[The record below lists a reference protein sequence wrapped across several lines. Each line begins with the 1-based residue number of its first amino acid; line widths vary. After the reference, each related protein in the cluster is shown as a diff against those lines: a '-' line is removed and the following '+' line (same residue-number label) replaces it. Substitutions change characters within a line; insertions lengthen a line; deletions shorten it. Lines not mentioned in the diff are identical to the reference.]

1 MHSPGVFAGSNYSA
15 GEKQLLALCRAL
27 VKNSRIIVLVR
38 YPKLACR
45 NARVAANISHLANAG
60 RGNKQRGRRDRREDS
75 ADYPDRVRVFN
86 PSLYRP
92 PPEHDRYVMSLTPYV
107 AAAEANLS
115 NKCITTVSL

>member
-38 YPKLACR
+38 ILSW
-45 NARVAANISHLANAG
+45 RVVTPGSPLMPYLANAG